1 MDNNQEIYKDYQAR
15 ANIIYMF
22 AQLLVL
28 AMVYLVVYISYLS
41 VGIAIENNGVSV
53 AMYVPILM
61 VFITF
66 PILLYKSRLTFQS
79 GKMMVATLWMMGSA
93 SMSMLLLYVFLALI
107 TS

>member
-1 MDNNQEIYKDYQAR
+1 MENNKEIYKDYQAR
-15 ANIIYMF
+15 ANTIYMF
-22 AQLLVL
+22 VQMLVL
-28 AMVYLVVYISYLS
+28 GMVYLVVYVSYLS
-41 VGIAIENNGVSV
+41 VGIAIEQNGVSV
-53 AMYVPILM
+53 VMYVPVFM

-107 TS
+107 IK